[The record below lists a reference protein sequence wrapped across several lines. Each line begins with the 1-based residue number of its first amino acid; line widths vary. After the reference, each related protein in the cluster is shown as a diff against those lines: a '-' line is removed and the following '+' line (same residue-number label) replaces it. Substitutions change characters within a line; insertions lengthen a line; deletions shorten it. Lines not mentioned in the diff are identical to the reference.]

1 VVIGW
6 LTRIAIALAVVFV
19 VGYDGIALTASRLG
33 AVDDANQAA
42 SDAAASWH
50 GSHNVQAA
58 AAAAAA
64 VLPASE
70 TLIPTSVVIA
80 TDGSVQL
87 QVHRV
92 TATLIAKQIP
102 GVNNWVA
109 FTVTGTATGPV
120 S

>member
-1 VVIGW
+1 MVIGW
-6 LTRIAIALAVVFV
+6 LTRIAIALAVVFI

-42 SDAAASWH
+42 SD
-50 GSHNVQAA
+50 
-58 AAAAAA
+58 AAA

-109 FTVTGTATGPV
+109 STVTGTATAPV

>member
-1 VVIGW
+1 MVIGW

-50 GSHNVQAA
+50 ASHNVQA

-70 TLIPTSVVIA
+70 TLIATSVVIA

-109 FTVTGTATGPV
+109 FTVTGMATAPV

>member
-6 LTRIAIALAVVFV
+6 LTRIAVALAVVFV
-19 VGYDGIALTASRLG
+19 IGYDGIALTASHLG

-42 SDAAASWH
+42 SDAASSWRT
-50 GSHNVQAA
+50 SHDLQAA
-58 AAAAAA
+58 AMAAAA

-70 TLIPTSVVIA
+70 TLIPTSLVIA

-92 TATLIAKQIP
+92 TATLIAQDVP
-102 GVNNWVA
+102 GVKKWVA
-109 FTVTGTATGPV
+109 FTVTGTASAPV

>member
-1 VVIGW
+1 
-6 LTRIAIALAVVFV
+6 
-19 VGYDGIALTASRLG
+19 
-33 AVDDANQAA
+33 
-42 SDAAASWH
+42 
-50 GSHNVQAA
+50 
-58 AAAAAA
+58 
-64 VLPASE
+64 
-70 TLIPTSVVIA
+70 VVIA

-109 FTVTGTATGPV
+109 FTVTGTATAPV